1 MRRVVLPGLFL
12 LAIAIP
18 CARAQEP
25 APDFEGTWVAENG
38 HRVLQVRGDHVVASL
53 QSPLGLLVDESAAD
67 RGLVLRLVPGSSDP
81 DVAEVDEC
89 SLFTS
94 RFRRLAR
101 MPDSFRQAVPT
112 DPRSCFDAMA
122 WVVRSECPCLASR
135 GLDWD
140 AIVES
145 LRAGLSDTSKDS
157 ELFEAMRRA
166 LDAINDI
173 HFGLSGSGDLFWHEM
188 GSKGRTLR
196 SDDELASMRRVAD
209 RYAMTRFERRCNG
222 LLQFGRLANL
232 VGYIRIDSF
241 MHDGAGIDVS
251 GRGDAKET
259 ERARKFVQQLD
270 ESIRE
275 LDFVE
280 SLVLDLRFNHGGYAE
295 TVVDLASRFVKPGQP
310 LLTVVRRDTSDDP
323 AHVVT
328 GPVLAAGL
336 ADHPRYLRKL
346 IVLTSR
352 DTCSAGEILPLALL
366 GRDPPAIRIGEAT
379 AGAFCRVPYLRLPNG
394 WTLAYTD
401 TAYRSPKGESFE
413 GSGLAPDFEVE
424 VSIGSGKTDAALE
437 KALALVGER

>member
-1 MRRVVLPGLFL
+1 MVLSGLVF

-18 CARAQEP
+18 RARAQEA
-25 APDFEGTWVAENG
+25 APDFEGTWVAETG
-38 HRVLQVRGDHVVASL
+38 HRVLQVRGDQVVESL
-53 QSPLGLLVDESAAD
+53 QSPLGLLVDESAAYE
-67 RGLVLRLVPGSSDP
+67 RPVLRLVPGSSDP
-81 DVAEVDEC
+81 DIAEVDE
-89 SLFTS
+89 SRMFTS

-101 MPDSFRQAVPT
+101 VPDSFRQVVST
-112 DPRSCFDAMA
+112 DPRSCFDAMV
-122 WVVRSECPCLASR
+122 WIVRSECPCLASR

-140 AIVES
+140 AIVAP
-145 LRAGLSDTSKDS
+145 LRAGLSDETKDS

-166 LDAINDI
+166 LDAIDDV
-173 HFGLSGSGDLFWHEM
+173 HFHLSGGSDLSWSESGA
-188 GSKGRTLR
+188 KGRTLR
-196 SDDELASMRRVAD
+196 SDDELAPMRRVAD

-241 MHDGAGIDVS
+241 LNEGAGIGASVS
-251 GRGDAKET
+251 ADAKET

-280 SLVLDLRFNHGGYAE
+280 SLVLDLRFNHGGYLE

-310 LLTVVRRDTSDDP
+310 LLTVVRRDDSDDP
-323 AHVVT
+323 SRLVT
-328 GPVLAAGL
+328 GPVLAADS

-394 WTLAYTD
+394 WTLGYTD
-401 TAYRSPKGESFE
+401 AAFRSAKGESFE
-413 GSGLAPDFEVE
+413 GSGLAPDFEVD